1 MLTGF
6 DKKFFDCTEGKQMA
20 LLNSVFKKITF
31 AAAATAV
38 CAAAL
43 TGCGDDGK
51 SKAQA
56 EGFTV
61 VKVGVGGDYNAQ
73 WDTINK
79 LLAKDKIEGK
89 LVKFSDYATPNR
101 ALADGEIDLN
111 AFQHK
116 AYLANDIARNGYKIE
131 AIGDTIL
138 TPLRVFN
145 NKAKLKSMKDVKDG
159 DIFAIPSDLTNGGR
173 ALKLLEAA
181 GLIVCDPAKG
191 FVPTKTDITKYNV
204 KIQIREAES
213 GVLYNILPD
222 VSAALINGGNAY
234 TAGLDA
240 VKDSIY
246 TEDVNAKTN
255 PRVGELYNV
264 IVARTKDKDNP
275 VYKKVVDAYHTFDTA
290 KTLMDVYK
298 GAFTPVWEGAE
309 KYKY

>member
-1 MLTGF
+1 M
-6 DKKFFDCTEGKQMA
+6 
-20 LLNSVFKKITF
+20 
-31 AAAATAV
+31 
-38 CAAAL
+38 
-43 TGCGDDGK
+43 
-51 SKAQA
+51 
-56 EGFTV
+56 
-61 VKVGVGGDYNAQ
+61 
-73 WDTINK
+73 
-79 LLAKDKIEGK
+79 
-89 LVKFSDYATPNR
+89 KFSDYATPNR

-131 AIGDTIL
+131 AIGDTLL

-240 VKDSIY
+240 VKDSILARR
-246 TEDVNAKTN
+246 TST
-255 PRVGELYNV
+255 PRPIRSVGELYNV
-264 IVARTKDKDNP
+264 IVARTQGQGQP
-275 VYKKVVDAYHTFDTA
+275 R
-290 KTLMDVYK
+290 LQ
-298 GAFTPVWEGAE
+298 EGGRRLSHA
-309 KYKY
+309 